1 MFNQKKRE
9 REGGKKKKKENTAF
23 PELVIQTSSYLS
35 PHL

>member
-9 REGGKKKKKENTAF
+9 REGEKKKKENTAF